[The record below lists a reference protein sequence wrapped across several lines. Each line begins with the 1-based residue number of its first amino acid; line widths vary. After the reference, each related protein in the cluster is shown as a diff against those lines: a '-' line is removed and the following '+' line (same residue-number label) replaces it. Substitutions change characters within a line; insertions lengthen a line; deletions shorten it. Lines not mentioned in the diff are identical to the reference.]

1 MKNYFPLLSQ
11 NEHLK
16 IKQLIQSDQAAN
28 LALAPVL
35 LRGQGFQ
42 RWQTFSFIS
51 YYLPI
56 QRKHRPDV
64 GEGYIDYNYQ
74 TLWTYHL
81 DGVDFELIEES
92 EILLYM
98 KTCLLINNK
107 FYYLGNEFIDRN
119 LTRQQRDQLNR
130 DALLGY
136 LFEQQDFVERLWV
149 C

>member
-1 MKNYFPLLSQ
+1 
-11 NEHLK
+11 
-16 IKQLIQSDQAAN
+16 
-28 LALAPVL
+28 
-35 LRGQGFQ
+35 
-42 RWQTFSFIS
+42 
-51 YYLPI
+51 
-56 QRKHRPDV
+56 
-64 GEGYIDYNYQ
+64 
-74 TLWTYHL
+74 
-81 DGVDFELIEES
+81 VDFELIEES

-136 LFEQQDFVERLWV
+136 LFEQQDFVEGLWV